1 MSVRRRFPVT
11 RVGDISISV
20 HLTWFPVL
28 ALVTAVA
35 YTGFREL
42 FPELAPVATG
52 LVAACMGLAFFIC
65 LTLHE
70 LAHAVVAN
78 RLGVGV
84 RSIVLF
90 MFGGVAEI
98 DREAA
103 TPGGEFAIAL
113 AGPAFSVVLASAVGI
128 AQLGLTRVAP
138 WALPLE
144 ALLFGLAF
152 LNLGVALFNLVP
164 ALPLDGGRILRAGL
178 WHLTADRARATRI
191 SGGGGRVLALLVA
204 AGGAASA
211 WVGHEPLG
219 LWYVAMGGFLWL
231 VARAASRRRPPEPI
245 AFDREQRAHT
255 GGRDPRPAP

>member
-1 MSVRRRFPVT
+1 MAVRRRFPVL
-11 RVGDISISV
+11 RVGDIQVYV

-28 ALVTAVA
+28 GLVSAVA
-35 YTGFREL
+35 YAGFREL
-42 FPELAPVATG
+42 FPDLSVVPTA
-52 LVAACMGLAFFIC
+52 LVAACMGVAFFVC

-98 DREAA
+98 DREAS

-113 AGPAFSVVLASAVGI
+113 AGPAFSVVLASAVGL
-128 AQLGLTRVAP
+128 AQLGLTRIAP
-138 WALPLE
+138 SARPLE

-178 WHLTADRARATRI
+178 WHLTSDRARATRI
-191 SGGGGRVLALLVA
+191 SGWGGRGLAVVVA
-204 AGGAASA
+204 AGGGAAA
-211 WVGHEPLG
+211 WIGREPLG

-231 VARAASRRRPPEPI
+231 VASAASRRRPPDPI
-245 AFDREQRAHT
+245 AFDR
-255 GGRDPRPAP
+255 GRPDTAGSQTRPAP